1 MFFFFSLTN
10 KAKDN
15 VLLIAVSLTLILRSE
30 LSRFERD
37 KKIRN
42 FIAVIIF
49 NPHTWNPHF
58 AEKNFTRV
66 SAHDSLS

>member
-49 NPHTWNPHF
+49 NLHT
-58 AEKNFTRV
+58 
-66 SAHDSLS
+66 